1 MNTLKIQYKS
11 KSYCGSLA
19 FVTLWFFMMG
29 CFVAI
34 VFLVKAAD
42 LSPWIILIFA
52 ALIFGSPLI
61 FKKKIKTLFTNKVL
75 LEMDEKYFS
84 ISYLDSNGESI
95 KKQKVYYWNTIQSY
109 NFHIGESTPVLT
121 TLTLH
126 FKEGLP
132 KSFNFIDKQYT
143 DTKSYN
149 QMFESECLFT
159 IFYNQIKEYN
169 TNIAVEDQIR
179 LLPGFFA
186 SKTGKIIVYLLTT
199 LIVAAIVLHLVIDP
213 KSSYATLL
221 ISIGLVAGFFSK
233 RKSSLELYKK
243 IKEFDKKKPPILME

>member
-1 MNTLKIQYKS
+1 
-11 KSYCGSLA
+11 
-19 FVTLWFFMMG
+19 
-29 CFVAI
+29 
-34 VFLVKAAD
+34 
-42 LSPWIILIFA
+42 
-52 ALIFGSPLI
+52 
-61 FKKKIKTLFTNKVL
+61 
-75 LEMDEKYFS
+75 
-84 ISYLDSNGESI
+84 
-95 KKQKVYYWNTIQSY
+95 
-109 NFHIGESTPVLT
+109 
-121 TLTLH
+121 
-126 FKEGLP
+126 
-132 KSFNFIDKQYT
+132 
-143 DTKSYN
+143 
-149 QMFESECLFT
+149 MFESECLFT